1 LNCVSVEV
9 PLPAVGTDTGDGVK
23 PKMEEE
29 GEGVEGTVVSSD
41 EAGEVREG
49 WERREVIGT
58 RERVVVTEECG
69 GGDDECWPCR

>member
-1 LNCVSVEV
+1 
-9 PLPAVGTDTGDGVK
+9 
-23 PKMEEE
+23 MEE

-41 EAGEVREG
+41 ESAVRFREG

-69 GGDDECWPCR
+69 GGDDDVGRAG